1 MIDGKPRV
9 LYLTYDGLL
18 EPLGQSQVLSYLEVN
33 CREFS
38 FTVLSFEKQRDLLNS
53 VLYDDVLRR
62 VHKANIGWKIL
73 KYHKRPPLA
82 ATSLDIICGVL
93 IGLFLIKFRGIK
105 ILHARSYVAGVIAL
119 LLSKI
124 AKVPYIFDIRGFWID
139 ERIEGGLWRRGGL
152 QYHVARW
159 FEAKLY
165 HGAAHITT
173 LTQSS
178 INYFPKIL
186 RIPLDKGDISV
197 IPTCTDVKRF
207 SKKLYRSHK
216 MIFGNL
222 GSLGTWYELDPIFQ
236 LFVIARRQTSNA
248 GLIFINR
255 DQHHLIRS
263 KILEYDIDPRLVQYF
278 SASQSNIPKALNAI
292 NVGLLFYRAGVS
304 RVACSPTRFAEYLSA
319 GIPCLISAGVGDTQE
334 IVEREGVGIVLSD
347 YQTETLERS
356 FFAIKDLMSQPDL
369 ADRCRDV
376 AKKYFSLEE
385 GASKYSSIY
394 FTLSNNNRTE
404 QV

>member
-1 MIDGKPRV
+1 MIKGKPQV
-9 LYLTYDGLL
+9 LYITYDGLL

-33 CREFS
+33 CREVS
-38 FTVLSFEKQRDLLNS
+38 FTILSFEKQRDLLNS

-62 VHKANIGWKIL
+62 VKQANISWKIL
-73 KYHKRPPLA
+73 KYHKRLPLA

-93 IGLFLIKFRGIK
+93 IGLFLIKFRGIQ

-124 AKVPYIFDIRGFWID
+124 SKVPYIFDIRGFWID
-139 ERIEGGLWRRGGL
+139 ERIDGELWRRGGL
-152 QYHVARW
+152 QYYIARW

-178 INYFPKIL
+178 ISYFPKIL
-186 RIPLDKGDISV
+186 RIPIFKGNISV

-236 LFVIARRQTSNA
+236 LFVIARRQNS
-248 GLIFINR
+248 
-255 DQHHLIRS
+255 
-263 KILEYDIDPRLVQYF
+263 
-278 SASQSNIPKALNAI
+278 
-292 NVGLLFYRAGVS
+292 
-304 RVACSPTRFAEYLSA
+304 
-319 GIPCLISAGVGDTQE
+319 
-334 IVEREGVGIVLSD
+334 
-347 YQTETLERS
+347 
-356 FFAIKDLMSQPDL
+356 
-369 ADRCRDV
+369 
-376 AKKYFSLEE
+376 
-385 GASKYSSIY
+385 
-394 FTLSNNNRTE
+394 
-404 QV
+404 